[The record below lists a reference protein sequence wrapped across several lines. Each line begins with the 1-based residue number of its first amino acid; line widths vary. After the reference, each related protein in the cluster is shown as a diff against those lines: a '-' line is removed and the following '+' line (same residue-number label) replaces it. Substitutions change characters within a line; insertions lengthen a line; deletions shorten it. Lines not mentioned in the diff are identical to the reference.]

1 MWRDISAVEAQ
12 CDELFERLEKI
23 EKRPATAFVR
33 DPLWLRMARGLV
45 SFIGHIVFLWV
56 AAWTVSHCIV
66 WISKTLDP
74 RREAAAVYHLSD
86 TEI

>member
-45 SFIGHIVFLWV
+45 SFIGHIVFFVGCGVDGFTL
-56 AAWTVSHCIV
+56 HCV
-66 WISKTLDP
+66 DFKNARPTP
-74 RREAAAVYHLSD
+74 RGGRRLSP
-86 TEI
+86 IGH